1 MSKAYIPRVNDLKI
15 MRSINMFRFLPLKV
29 LSQIMIRQKIYSSY
43 QAVARSVQ
51 RLEKEYI
58 IKSIVYENN
67 SKILFL
73 SEKGAN
79 VLAYELCIPKEDINT
94 PSRNNRANFF
104 AIDHTLKMTEL
115 YMLFESECRK
125 HGLTLKYF
133 KGDKATRFEFRLSS
147 KRKTQN
153 RRYVLP
159 DGVMKIEKG
168 NIEREYFI
176 EFDRSTEYSDDIAR
190 KYAKYYGYFD
200 KHFYHTPKQDKYPS
214 IIFIN
219 ETSRKRIMNLIAK
232 DDNFNS
238 NVEYYYGHNNE
249 YQNVVH
255 RGLVFYEDRRS
266 AYSSRVEAF
275 LQENKFL
282 FIDYPTFKKHG
293 LKTDFFTYLQNKHC
307 LLEDFREKKKDDN
320 IKVTTT
326 NNELADPAIFG

>member
-15 MRSINMFRFLPLKV
+15 MKSINMFRFLPLRV
-29 LSQIMIRQKIYSSY
+29 LSRIMISQKIYSSY

-51 RLEKEYI
+51 RLEKEHV
-58 IKSIVYENN
+58 IKSIVYTNN
-67 SKILFL
+67 SKILYL

-79 VLAYELCIPKEDINT
+79 VLAFELCIPKEDINT

-125 HGLTLKYF
+125 HGLKLKYF

-159 DGVMKIEKG
+159 DGVMKIEKD
-168 NIEREYFI
+168 NIEKEYFI

-190 KYAKYYGYFD
+190 KYSKYYGHFD
-200 KHFYHTPKQDKYPS
+200 KHFYNTDKQDKYPT

-219 ETSRKRIMNLIAK
+219 ETSRKRIMNLIAQ

-238 NVEYYYGHNNE
+238 NVEYYYSTKN
-249 YQNVVH
+249 YKNVVH
-255 RGLVFYEDRRS
+255 RGLVLYEDKRS

-307 LLEDFREKKKDDN
+307 LLDDFITKEKNDT
-320 IKVTTT
+320 I
-326 NNELADPAIFG
+326 